1 MKQTNWNGKDV
12 LLVEV
17 PDKCKTV
24 KMGATC
30 PACNSVGMYNCA
42 HPEECGGHHPAIK
55 CYSEDNLFINS
66 ISITIGN
73 WQFAF
78 ASPLSPTEE
87 EAGKWVD
94 QPFNGK
100 YYEYLKQGMIRGAAF
115 SQSNCLLTA
124 TESLHSR
131 IRSEGFEQPGRV
143 VILTKTQTNEKV

>member
-1 MKQTNWNGKDV
+1 MIKQTNWNGKDV

-87 EAGKWVD
+87 EAREWVGWHRID
-94 QPFNGK
+94 GNVV
-100 YYEYLKQGMIRGAAF
+100 YRDYENDDIDDYSFDCNTPI
-115 SQSNCLLTA
+115 
-124 TESLHSR
+124 ESLHSR